1 MFDGNHNSK
10 RPIHVLQIIALFF
23 FDKLKVD
30 SIHTLNEIYD
40 NNLISDDDD
49 VVNEE
54 DNKYSSVNSIKVK
67 NDINH
72 YFDNL

>member
-1 MFDGNHNSK
+1 MFYK
-10 RPIHVLQIIALFF
+10 LLLFFF